1 MLDVLHKVKRP
12 TKNKTCNSGT
22 KDAHIHPLPCFIN
35 NHYGFWKITFGYQA
49 KVTQKVRK
57 SVYNIKTY
65 FKQFFNFLERTSTF
79 IIALFRAIYRSSYP
93 DVFTKKR
100 RSVTGS
106 FFVRG
111 VLWVTASV
119 YIQHVPTGIHLFRVK
134 IEKLESTNLINRSAS
149 WTVNFGQISHLVVVL
164 LFLTLS
170 TWLIFDLSHRKK
182 NKSEADLGP
191 TDHLRWSSLWQ
202 YNIRKSFRI
211 NKAVPI

>member
-1 MLDVLHKVKRP
+1 MKTKDRTPFQNARRVVQSKSERNRKSRILKGMRPSKMLDVLHKVKRP

-93 DVFTKKR
+93 DVFTKK
-100 RSVTGS
+100 
-106 FFVRG
+106 G
-111 VLWVTASV
+111 VLLQVVFLFEEFYGWLLL
-119 YIQHVPTGIHLFRVK
+119 YIFSMYLPAFTC
-134 IEKLESTNLINRSAS
+134 
-149 WTVNFGQISHLVVVL
+149 
-164 LFLTLS
+164 
-170 TWLIFDLSHRKK
+170 
-182 NKSEADLGP
+182 SEL
-191 TDHLRWSSLWQ
+191 
-202 YNIRKSFRI
+202 K
-211 NKAVPI
+211 

>member
-1 MLDVLHKVKRP
+1 MKTNDRTPFQNARRVVQSKSERNRKSRILKGMRPSKMLDVLHKVKRP

-93 DVFTKKR
+93 DVFTKK
-100 RSVTGS
+100 
-106 FFVRG
+106 G
-111 VLWVTASV
+111 VLLQVVFLFEEFSGWLLL
-119 YIQHVPTGIHLFRVK
+119 YIFSMYLPAFTC
-134 IEKLESTNLINRSAS
+134 
-149 WTVNFGQISHLVVVL
+149 
-164 LFLTLS
+164 
-170 TWLIFDLSHRKK
+170 
-182 NKSEADLGP
+182 SEL
-191 TDHLRWSSLWQ
+191 
-202 YNIRKSFRI
+202 K
-211 NKAVPI
+211 

>member
-134 IEKLESTNLINRSAS
+134 IEKLESTNLINRSVS
-149 WTVNFGQISHLVVVL
+149 WTVNFGQISHLGAP
-164 LFLTLS
+164 LFDS
-170 TWLIFDLSHRKK
+170 VDLVNFWSFSQKK
-182 NKSEADLGP
+182 KQIRGGSRAHG
-191 TDHLRWSSLWQ
+191 SSAMELFVT
-202 YNIRKSFRI
+202 I
-211 NKAVPI
+211 

>member
-1 MLDVLHKVKRP
+1 MKTKDRTPFQNARRVVQSKSERNRKSRILKGMRPSKMLDVLHKVKRP

-93 DVFTKKR
+93 DVFTKK
-100 RSVTGS
+100 
-106 FFVRG
+106 G
-111 VLWVTASV
+111 VLLQVVFLFEEFSGWLLL
-119 YIQHVPTGIHLFRVK
+119 YIFSMYLPAFTC
-134 IEKLESTNLINRSAS
+134 
-149 WTVNFGQISHLVVVL
+149 
-164 LFLTLS
+164 
-170 TWLIFDLSHRKK
+170 
-182 NKSEADLGP
+182 SEL
-191 TDHLRWSSLWQ
+191 
-202 YNIRKSFRI
+202 K
-211 NKAVPI
+211 

>member
-1 MLDVLHKVKRP
+1 MKTKDGTPFQNARRVVQSKSERNRKSRILKGMRPSKMLDVLHKVKRP

-93 DVFTKKR
+93 DVFTKK
-100 RSVTGS
+100 
-106 FFVRG
+106 G
-111 VLWVTASV
+111 VLLQVVFLFEEFSGWLLL
-119 YIQHVPTGIHLFRVK
+119 YIFSMYLPAFTC
-134 IEKLESTNLINRSAS
+134 
-149 WTVNFGQISHLVVVL
+149 
-164 LFLTLS
+164 
-170 TWLIFDLSHRKK
+170 
-182 NKSEADLGP
+182 SEL
-191 TDHLRWSSLWQ
+191 
-202 YNIRKSFRI
+202 K
-211 NKAVPI
+211 

>member
-1 MLDVLHKVKRP
+1 MKTKDRTPFQNARRVVQSKSERNRKSGILKGMRPSKMLDVLHKVKRP

-93 DVFTKKR
+93 DVFTKK
-100 RSVTGS
+100 
-106 FFVRG
+106 G
-111 VLWVTASV
+111 VLLQVVFLFEEFSGWLLL
-119 YIQHVPTGIHLFRVK
+119 YIFSMYLPAFTC
-134 IEKLESTNLINRSAS
+134 
-149 WTVNFGQISHLVVVL
+149 
-164 LFLTLS
+164 
-170 TWLIFDLSHRKK
+170 
-182 NKSEADLGP
+182 SEL
-191 TDHLRWSSLWQ
+191 
-202 YNIRKSFRI
+202 K
-211 NKAVPI
+211 